1 VPHKTWGILKIIPQ
15 ATPPAGDN
23 SGVKKALLPSLSALI
38 RQRLTLLGVAQLP
51 PAAVAI
57 LEADVLKACTRGV
70 LRTVTGPRIGRA
82 MAAALAV
89 PAATQGLKGSL
100 DPLTSSFSGPQ
111 ALKNV
116 AGLTCDST
124 DNQGENSVAGVS
136 NQATGGS
143 V

>member
-1 VPHKTWGILKIIPQ
+1 
-15 ATPPAGDN
+15 
-23 SGVKKALLPSLSALI
+23 VKKAPLPSLSALI

-51 PAAVAI
+51 PAALTI
-57 LEADVLKACTRGV
+57 LEADVLKCCTRVV

-82 MAAALAV
+82 LAAALAA
-89 PAATQGLKGSL
+89 PASQTQGLKGGT
-100 DPLTSSFSGPQ
+100 PLTSSSSGPQ

-116 AGLTCDST
+116 AGLTCEST